1 MSTRKLSGAGCES
14 SVSLGDSSGPS
25 LRAQAHATTVM
36 IAAEAIRLAGA
47 EVLCLLIVVRGY
59 SGATRYRSH
68 VAGRRTARRRPVRVG
83 DRCGCV
89 EQRGDSRCE

>member
-25 LRAQAHATTVM
+25 LRAQAHATTAM
-36 IAAEAIRLAGA
+36 IAAAAIRLAGA
-47 EVLCLLIVVRGY
+47 EVLCLLIVVRGC
-59 SGATRYRSH
+59 SGATRYRSPA
-68 VAGRRTARRRPVRVG
+68 AGRRIARQRLVRVG

-89 EQRGDSRCE
+89 EQPGGSRCE